1 MSVGQD
7 LERNVRHLAARR
19 VPVPRIVRL
28 SGLPTNAVEAIL
40 RGAPWRHL
48 AVPRAIGDL
57 FGANPRR
64 PRLSAL
70 VAIE

>member
-48 AVPRAIGDL
+48 AIPRAIGDL
-57 FGANPRR
+57 FTASRR
-64 PRLSAL
+64 PREGARRALS
-70 VAIE
+70 